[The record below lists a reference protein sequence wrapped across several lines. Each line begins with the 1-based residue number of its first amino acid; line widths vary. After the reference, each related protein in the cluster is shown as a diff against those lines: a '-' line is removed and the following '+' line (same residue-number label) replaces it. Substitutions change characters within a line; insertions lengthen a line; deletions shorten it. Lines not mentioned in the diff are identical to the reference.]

1 MEKLIQEQLKLARE
15 ECERLRKEN
24 DRLRSL
30 IESDGQATIQIED
43 PNRKPQVSELSVP
56 DNRSVEE
63 KIVLFRSLFKGRED
77 IYALRWESNK
87 GKSGYAPACGNEW
100 DRVLCR
106 KPQIKCSECPN
117 SKFLSVTDQAIHDH
131 LSGKIHKGSNLSL
144 TAYIPST
151 QTGRRPAW
159 KG

>member
-1 MEKLIQEQLKLARE
+1 MPDKVVEEQLKLARE

-30 IESDGQATIQIED
+30 IESDGQTTIQIE
-43 PNRKPQVSELSVP
+43 NSNKKLCVGELPVT
-56 DNRSVEE
+56 DNRSPEE
-63 KIVLFRSLFKGRED
+63 KISLFRSLFKGRED
-77 IYALRWESNK
+77 IYALRWESRK

-117 SKFLSVTDQAIHDH
+117 SKFLPVTDQAIFDH
-131 LSGKIHKGSNLSL
+131 LSGKKMIGLYPL
-144 TAYIPST
+144 L
-151 QTGRRPAW
+151 QD
-159 KG
+159 